1 MTLVWCVDYAA
12 ELQDIVWCVDYAV
25 ELQDISVVC

>member
-1 MTLVWCVDYAA
+1 MWCVDYAA